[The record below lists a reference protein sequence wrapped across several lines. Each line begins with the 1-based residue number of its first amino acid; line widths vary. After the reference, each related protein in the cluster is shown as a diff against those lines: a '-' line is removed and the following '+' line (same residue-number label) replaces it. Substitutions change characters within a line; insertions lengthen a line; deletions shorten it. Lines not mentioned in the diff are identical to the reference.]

1 MVIDKSWI
9 TNKALQIYSV
19 AKRIP
24 RLYMD
29 VLRNVLPIEEE
40 NYEIINVQ
48 GTARTF
54 KANIKASLQSKG
66 GILPSSLKN
75 NDK

>member
-1 MVIDKSWI
+1 
-9 TNKALQIYSV
+9 
-19 AKRIP
+19 
-24 RLYMD
+24 MD